1 MLHCNKMYLIIYKTG
16 RKPINVKENIMFD
29 FEKKYEELVKQVKQ
43 INDFWVSAV
52 ISSLK
57 QFQK

>member
-1 MLHCNKMYLIIYKTG
+1 MYLIIYKTG
-16 RKPINVKENIMFD
+16 QKPINVKENIMFD